1 MLETFSVLV
10 GLFFEV
16 KTMLLYVY
24 GVIYLKKTVNSAKF
38 YFRRESM
45 EFLNKFFKLEERGTS
60 VATEFL
66 AGLTTFLAM
75 SYILVVNAGIL
86 SSEGTGMEFDRVL
99 TATAIAAIVGS
110 LVMGLLAN
118 FPIAQAPGMGLNA
131 FFTYGVIFGLGFSFQ
146 QALAAVFVSGV
157 LFVIISLSGLREK
170 IINLIP
176 NNLKFA
182 IGGGIGLFI
191 AYIGLVNSG
200 MINLAG
206 PVPELGSFS
215 GPALI
220 AWFGLLVTVVLY
232 VLKVKGAIFLGIIT
246 SSVVAVIFGQTPLPS
261 GVVSLPA
268 SPYLGTFLEGFAGI
282 DYLSFAIVVFSLLF
296 VDFFDTA
303 GTLISVGPEAGLLDE
318 EGQLKNVGA
327 ALMSDSVAT
336 VVGAA
341 VGTSNTTSYIES
353 LAGIEEG
360 GRTGL
365 TAVFTALFF
374 AAFLFL
380 TPLLSAIPQF
390 AASPALI
397 FVGIL
402 MAGQLRFIEWDNIE
416 YSIPAFL
423 TILVMPLSYSIANG
437 IAVGFIFY
445 TLVQVLRGKAAKVDP
460 ILYALTALFILYFF
474 V

>member
-1 MLETFSVLV
+1 
-10 GLFFEV
+10 
-16 KTMLLYVY
+16 
-24 GVIYLKKTVNSAKF
+24 
-38 YFRRESM
+38 M

-206 PVPELGSFS
+206 PVPELGSVS

-220 AWFGLLVTVVLY
+220 AWIGLLITVVLY
-232 VLKVKGAIFLGIIT
+232 VLKVKGAIFLGIIA
-246 SSVVAVIFGQTPLPS
+246 SSAIAVIFGQTPLPS
-261 GVVSLPA
+261 GFVSLPA
-268 SPYLGTFLEGFAGI
+268 APYLGTFLEGFAEL

-460 ILYALTALFILYFF
+460 ILYALTLLFVVYFF

>member
-1 MLETFSVLV
+1 
-10 GLFFEV
+10 
-16 KTMLLYVY
+16 
-24 GVIYLKKTVNSAKF
+24 
-38 YFRRESM
+38 M

-110 LVMGLLAN
+110 LVMGVLAN

-206 PVPELGSFS
+206 PVPEMGAFA

-220 AWFGLLVTVVLY
+220 AWIGLLITVTLY
-232 VLKVKGAIFLGIIT
+232 VLKVKGAIFLGIIV
-246 SSVVAVIFGQTPLPS
+246 SSVIAMVFGQTPLPDS
-261 GVVSLPA
+261 VVSLPA
-268 SPYLGTFLEGFAGI
+268 APYFGDFIDGFAGL

-318 EGQLKNVGA
+318 EGQLKDVGA

-416 YSIPAFL
+416 FSIPAFL

-460 ILYALTALFILYFF
+460 ILYALTLLFVVYFF

>member
-1 MLETFSVLV
+1 
-10 GLFFEV
+10 
-16 KTMLLYVY
+16 
-24 GVIYLKKTVNSAKF
+24 
-38 YFRRESM
+38 M

-220 AWFGLLVTVVLY
+220 AWIGLLITVVLY
-232 VLKVKGAIFLGIIT
+232 VLKIKGAIFLGIIA
-246 SSVVAVIFGQTPLPS
+246 SSAIAVIFGQTPLPS
-261 GVVSLPA
+261 GFVSLPA
-268 SPYLGTFLEGFAGI
+268 APYFGTFLEGFAGL

-318 EGQLKNVGA
+318 DGQLKNVGA

-460 ILYALTALFILYFF
+460 ILYALTLLFVVYFF